1 MDTYFR
7 ECPTNKA
14 IEQARLEDQKDKEGF
29 TKVTPKK
36 RTSIKQGESI
46 SKNTIETQNP
56 YVFLDLNP
64 SLDPDPSTKEKK
76 RKHHRRNNQ
85 GNSYLVEFSK

>member
-1 MDTYFR
+1 MNMDTYFR

-36 RTSIKQGESI
+36 RTSIKQGEST

-56 YVFLDLNP
+56 YEVLDSNP
-64 SLDPDPSTKEKK
+64 YPSTKEKK
-76 RKHHRRNNQ
+76 RESIIAGTIQTTPIKQNI
-85 GNSYLVEFSK
+85 